1 MECKDRALSR
11 INRIIANIF
20 MTTKHIEEIEMHIEE
35 IEMYIEEIEMYI
47 VEIEMYILELE
58 IYIKEIEMYIAGI
71 EIYIKEI
78 EMCIEETPMSISMAS
93 RSSVRTVR
101 WVVFF
106 IKCWKSIFVNFML
119 VAKSSAEVVIRSA
132 PWCVHRAGLIR
143 YRVFVFCVK
152 YCACDCPP
160 CSC

>member
-1 MECKDRALSR
+1 
-11 INRIIANIF
+11 

>member
-1 MECKDRALSR
+1 
-11 INRIIANIF
+11 

-58 IYIKEIEMYIAGI
+58 IYIKEIEM
-71 EIYIKEI
+71 
-78 EMCIEETPMSISMAS
+78 CIEETPMSISMAS
-93 RSSVRTVR
+93 RSSVRTIR
-101 WVVFF
+101 WVIVF
-106 IKCWKSIFVNFML
+106 IKSCKSMVVNFVL
-119 VAKSSAEVVIRSA
+119 AAKSSAGVVIRSA

-143 YRVFVFCVK
+143 YRVSVFCVE
-152 YCACDCPP
+152 YCAYDCPP